1 MDSKTFDNLVKA
13 ARERQDKILKQK
25 GDDYTVGNADSD
37 RLYNFKFIAQVLGLT
52 TEQVWAVYF
61 LKHVLALCA
70 HTKGITESEP
80 IQGRMDDTINY
91 VYLLDA
97 IVADKSNGSLPATEA
112 AALLETVG
120 GISERVG
127 EEPV

>member
-61 LKHVLALCA
+61 LKHVLAICA
-70 HTKGITESEP
+70 YTKGIDESEP
-80 IQGRMDDTINY
+80 IEGRMDDVVNY
-91 VYLLDA
+91 IYLLDA
-97 IVADKSNGSLPATEA
+97 IRNNGGAQSTTATEA
-112 AALLETVG
+112 AALLERVG
-120 GISERVG
+120 GVAERVG